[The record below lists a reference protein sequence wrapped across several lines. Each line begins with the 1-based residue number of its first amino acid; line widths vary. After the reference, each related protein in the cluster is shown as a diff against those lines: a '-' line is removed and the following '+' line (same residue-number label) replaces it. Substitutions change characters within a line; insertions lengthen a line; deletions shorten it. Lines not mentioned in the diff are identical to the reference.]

1 MQLAFRIMGIAARLL
16 LALGAVCLLLGVYLA
31 NQTLEF
37 TGNAVQAT
45 GQVVRYLESREG
57 DKTLYRP
64 MVRFTT
70 SGGDIVTIAGQL
82 SSGSKRFEIGAEVP
96 VVYPFGLPMQ
106 ARLSTFT
113 DNWLG
118 ATIAGVVGLVALVA
132 GIFIR
137 RAVKREVAR
146 GGA

>member
-1 MQLAFRIMGIAARLL
+1 
-16 LALGAVCLLLGVYLA
+16 VCLLLGAYLA
-31 NQTLEF
+31 TKTQDFNQ
-37 TGNAVQAT
+37 NALQAT
-45 GQVVRYLESREG
+45 GTVVRYLETRAG
-57 DKTLYRP
+57 DEIIYRP

-70 SGGDIVTIAGQL
+70 PSGDIVTFAGQL

-96 VVYPFGLPMQ
+96 VVYPFGMPQ
-106 ARLSTFT
+106 QGRISTFT

-118 ATIAGVVGLVALVA
+118 ATIAGVVGLIALIA

-137 RAVKREVAR
+137 RAVRREIAR